1 MSKETTDKTEQK
13 VEDKNIEVNIERP
26 QEKEDKKEEVKT
38 EVKEA
43 KKDKKAK
50 KEKKEKK
57 ELTPLEEKDLE
68 IAKLKAELEAAKK
81 AEQEAKDQLLRK
93 VAELENFRKR
103 LIRDKEESIHFA
115 NTQLISDLLQS
126 LDDFDRAITAS
137 ETSRDFDK
145 IHDGVVMVND
155 KLHSILEKN
164 WGLKKIDCVGKEF
177 DPSLHEAYMM
187 EQSDEYDK
195 EVVLLELGAG
205 YTLHDRVI
213 RPAKV
218 KVGKPN

>member
-26 QEKEDKKEEVKT
+26 QEKEDKNKDVK
-38 EVKEA
+38 A
-43 KKDKKAK
+43 DKKAK
-50 KEKKEKK
+50 KEKKDKKTKEKK

-93 VAELENFRKR
+93 VAEIENFRKR

-115 NTQLISDLLQS
+115 NTQLINDLLQP

>member
-1 MSKETTDKTEQK
+1 MSKETTNEKETK
-13 VEDKNIEVNIERP
+13 VEETEVEVNIERDDV
-26 QEKEDKKEEVKT
+26 EKGS
-38 EVKEA
+38 
-43 KKDKKAK
+43 KKAK
-50 KEKKEKK
+50 KAKKK
-57 ELTPLEEKDLE
+57 ELTPLEEKELE
-68 IAKLKAELEAAKK
+68 ICKLQKELEEAKA
-81 AEQEAKDQLLRK
+81 AEQKAKDDLLRK
-93 VAELENFRKR
+93 VAEVENFRKR
-103 LIRDKEESIHFA
+103 LIRDKEDSIQFA
-115 NTQLISDLLQS
+115 NNQLICDLLQS

-137 ETSRDFDK
+137 ESARDFDK

-155 KLHSILEKN
+155 KLHTVLEKN
-164 WGLKKIDCVGKEF
+164 WGLKKLECVGEEF
-177 DPSLHEAYMM
+177 DPSKHEAYMM